1 MERVILLATEA
12 GVGGIERSTRTL
24 ARAAA
29 DTVGAVNVDFVTVWR
44 ETQDLPWPIL
54 YSGSRPGGSNVSSGD
69 KARFVNNALR
79 HARRWRSGL
88 GIIATHPHL
97 APVAAS
103 MRAIT
108 RRPYAVWCH
117 GEEVWGK
124 LRRNVKRALRRADLV
139 FAPSDFTARRVEV
152 TAGLAPGSVVVIPH
166 CLPPELD
173 GLLAAERR
181 VKPRQVLTVAR
192 LVDVHRYKGVDR
204 VLEAWPRVLER
215 APGAT
220 LVVGGDGN
228 DRARLE
234 SIASDLQLTDSVMFA
249 GPVNDD
255 DLLRL
260 YSESAVFVLASRTS
274 FTPAPEGEGFGLVFV
289 EAAAAAMPV
298 VAGRVGPA
306 PEIVVDGRTGL
317 LVDATEPSEI
327 ADVLA
332 RLLSDPDTA
341 KAMGSAGRERVRQ
354 EYSYDMFRH
363 RVADMLGRLDSS
375 PARR

>member
-1 MERVILLATEA
+1 MERMILLATEA

-29 DTVGAVNVDFVTVWR
+29 DTVSAENVGLVTVWR
-44 ETQDLPWPIL
+44 ETQDLPWPVL
-54 YSGSRPGGSNVSSGD
+54 YSGSRPGGSSVSAGD

-79 HARRWRSGL
+79 HARQWRSGL

-152 TAGLAPGSVVVIPH
+152 TAGLTPGSVLVIPH
-166 CLPPELD
+166 CLPRELD
-173 GLLAAERR
+173 ALLTAERHT
-181 VKPRQVLTVAR
+181 KPGQVLTVAR
-192 LVDVHRYKGVDR
+192 LVDRHRYKGVDR
-204 VLEAWPRVLER
+204 LLEAWPAVRKS
-215 APGAT
+215 APDAT
-220 LVVGGDGN
+220 LVVGGDGD
-228 DRARLE
+228 DRPRLE
-234 SIASDLQLTDSVMFA
+234 SIARDLQLTNSIEFA
-249 GPVNDD
+249 GPVDDD

-274 FTPAPEGEGFGLVFV
+274 FTPMPEGESFGLVFV

-298 VAGRVGPA
+298 VAGREGPA
-306 PEIVVDGRTGL
+306 PEIVVDERTGL
-317 LVDATEPSEI
+317 LVDATKPAEI
-327 ADVLA
+327 ADALA
-332 RLLSDPDTA
+332 RLLGDPEA
-341 KAMGSAGRERVRQ
+341 AEAMGRAGRERVQ
-354 EYSYDMFRH
+354 KEYSYDMFRH
-363 RVADMLGRLDSS
+363 RVADMLGKLDST
-375 PARR
+375 PTRR